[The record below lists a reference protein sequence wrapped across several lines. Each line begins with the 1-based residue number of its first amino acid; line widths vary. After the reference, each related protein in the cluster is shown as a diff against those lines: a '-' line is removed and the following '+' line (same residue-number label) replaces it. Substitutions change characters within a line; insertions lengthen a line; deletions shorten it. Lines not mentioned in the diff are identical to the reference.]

1 MTTWRVSTELGM
13 VEVELNSAGAITR
26 LDYARAAKA
35 GSTSVQSPENAGGDR
50 VPPVVREAAR
60 QVEEY
65 FRGERTELELPYACI
80 PATGTEFERRVW
92 SATAA
97 IPRGQ
102 TRTYGEI
109 AAAIGSPKASRA
121 VGAALGRNPLMI
133 AVPCHRVVGADG
145 SPTGYAG
152 GVEIKRAL
160 LKVEGAAINWPGPS
174 AAHRNQTTRR

>member
-1 MTTWRVSTELGM
+1 MTTWRVATELGI

-26 LDYARAAKA
+26 LDYAREANA
-35 GSTSVQSPENAGGDR
+35 GLTSVQSPEDAEGDR

-80 PATGTEFERRVW
+80 PARGTEFERRVW

-145 SPTGYAG
+145 TLTGYAG
-152 GVEIKRAL
+152 GVEVKRTL
-160 LKVEGAAINWPGPS
+160 LAVEGAAVDGAGSSAVPG
-174 AAHRNQTTRR
+174 NQTTRR